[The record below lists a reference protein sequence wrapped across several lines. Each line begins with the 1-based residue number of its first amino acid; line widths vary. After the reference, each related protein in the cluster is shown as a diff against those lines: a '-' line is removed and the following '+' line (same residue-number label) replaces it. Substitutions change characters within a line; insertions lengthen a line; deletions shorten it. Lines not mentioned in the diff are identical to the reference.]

1 MHPGQTAIP
10 LDAQISRQI
19 NRQSHATLRL
29 QQLQLHSLFHIHH
42 YLSLILH
49 PILLYLWLYLT
60 LHLPSLTVCFR
71 INRAEVSR
79 PLLPLILNSPSP
91 PSYTHSPA
99 PEWTAAPKDDEEK
112 THYSGKR
119 RLLFKK
125 ARNTSRAPRRSRPI
139 TKNHV
144 SAKQGA
150 HT

>member
-71 INRAEVSR
+71 INRPEVSR
-79 PLLPLILNSPSP
+79 PLFPLIVNSPP
-91 PSYTHSPA
+91 PLHTHTHRLLNGPQ
-99 PEWTAAPKDDEEK
+99 PRK
-112 THYSGKR
+112 TTKKKLITLRSVVCFSKR
-119 RLLFKK
+119 REIRHGPL
-125 ARNTSRAPRRSRPI
+125 AVVDQSQRT
-139 TKNHV
+139 T
-144 SAKQGA
+144 
-150 HT
+150 